1 MEKPASLWQKFRSRP
16 LLFNLVLI
24 VAALVVLGV
33 AAHLVLLGLTRHG
46 ARRTVP
52 DLTGISLDDARRLAD
67 RNDLELYVNDSLYVP
82 MYDGGVVLDQ
92 LPGQGV
98 EVKPGRTVYITINS
112 FRQRMVPVPYVAGR
126 SLRQAKNMLETASL
140 EIERLVYRPDMAT
153 NYVLEQRSEGR
164 EVSQG
169 SRLTAEAGS
178 GIVLYVGVE
187 PGSELTVVPQIV
199 GASLREAKSRLWENG
214 LNVGA
219 VRFDEGI
226 DLLTEKDARVYE
238 QGPAQGRSVALG
250 TAVDLKL
257 TLDAELV
264 GRNSAAAEK
273 EARALAE
280 ERLRQ
285 EAAAADSLARVQ
297 FEQAM
302 HGGEPTDE
310 EGAATDE
317 PAAEE
322 EFFD

>member
-1 MEKPASLWQKFRSRP
+1 MEKTASYWQKFRNRP
-16 LLFNLVLI
+16 LLYNLVLI
-24 VAALVVLGV
+24 VAALVVLAV
-33 AAHLVLLGLTRHG
+33 AAHLVLLALTRHG

-52 DLTGISLDDARRLAD
+52 DLTGISLDDARRLAE
-67 RNDLELYVNDSLYVP
+67 RTDLELFVNDSLYVP

-98 EVKPGRTVYITINS
+98 EVKPGRTVYVTINS

-153 NYVLEQRSEGR
+153 NYVLEQRSQGR
-164 EVSQG
+164 EVLPD

-178 GIVLYVGVE
+178 GVVLYVGVE

-214 LNVGA
+214 LNVGRVSRDA
-219 VRFDEGI
+219 GI
-226 DLLTEKDARVYE
+226 DLLNEKDARVCE

-302 HGGEPTDE
+302 RGEPTEE